1 MKKKP
6 DQQADFESNL
16 VKLEAIISSID
27 QPDISI
33 ENLLKQYEE
42 GVKLLD
48 QCKKTLNFAQ
58 NKIEELQSIMIEKE
72 AAS

>member
-1 MKKKP
+1 VKKKP